1 MARSNNSIQPMAGSG
16 MAMGRKRRIGLT
28 VALVLIVALGL
39 AWYDGGEEPIR
50 PIVQDIPVP
59 EGR

>member
-1 MARSNNSIQPMAGSG
+1 